1 MTKEDEKKLSDVLDL
16 AKINIINK
24 PIADSHGLPNECY
37 MSDEY
42 SKIERKKLFE
52 EKWSVIGVA
61 SSTPNPGDIR
71 PFDLL
76 DIPLIVLRDKNNKIR
91 VFHNV
96 CSHRGFKLVQN
107 SEKLKKFIR
116 KNHPI

>member
-1 MTKEDEKKLSDVLDL
+1 MIKEDEKKLSDVLDL
-16 AKINIINK
+16 AKIKIVKK
-24 PIADSHGLPNECY
+24 PIAESHGLPSECY

-42 SKIERKKLFE
+42 AKIERKKIFE

-61 SSTPNPGDIR
+61 SSTANPGDIR

-96 CSHRGFKLVQN
+96 CSHRGFKLVQQ
-107 SEKLKKFIR
+107 SEELKKEM
-116 KNHPI
+116 